1 MTSFVIFNFVLISYS
16 PFRGQGP
23 LLSPLESLYLLGLLP
38 VAVLCEL
45 LQAGV
50 FPQDLWVQKMPFLPL
65 LLTSVY
71 CSLGICYSFLRLY
84 VSLLRWQEKPKQL

>member
-1 MTSFVIFNFVLISYS
+1 MATLRICVVMTYS
-16 PFRGQGP
+16 SLRGQGP
-23 LLSPLESLYLLGLLP
+23 LLSPLESLYLLGLIP
-38 VAVLCEL
+38 VAVLCEV

-50 FPQDLWVQKMPFLPL
+50 FPQGLGQQKMPFLPL

-84 VSLLRWQEKPKQL
+84 VSLLRQQEKPKQL